1 MEQTQTKEL
10 LARLRR
16 YLDGE
21 ISLDELQDTLIPL
34 AWDPDSE
41 GLDSEAKDLVH
52 SIQLYLAE
60 FTSGHLTEEEL
71 REHLRELL
79 PRTEAIFISYGGE
92 PNIRSGAGPQSSSV
106 ASITIGDPPPVTI
119 SLLPSAVGT

>member
-1 MEQTQTKEL
+1 MEQAPTKQL
-10 LARLRR
+10 LAELRR

-21 ISLDELQDTLIPL
+21 ISLDELQDALVPL

-41 GLDSEAKDLVH
+41 GLDPEAKDLVY

-71 REHLRELL
+71 WEHLRSLL
-79 PRTEAIFISYGGE
+79 PRTETIFISYGSE
-92 PNIRSGAGPQSSSV
+92 PNIRFGAAPQSRSV
-106 ASITIGDPPPVTI
+106 ASIAVGDPPPVTI
-119 SLLPSAVGT
+119 SLQPSAVGT